1 VGRGTDRLEDAAAW
15 LLTVLGLVVL
25 LVAGVRGVGVYSQ
38 GMERVRSDQ
47 AERTQATAVLLGNAP
62 DLIAEPGS
70 AAPFV
75 HVPARWSDGAG
86 VQHEGEVLAPA
97 HSRAGAQVQVW
108 LDHEGQLTR
117 APSSELGVA
126 LDGLVVA
133 VVVLA
138 LGGCVI
144 FALWKGL
151 RRMTIAHNMRVW
163 EREWARVEPEWTS
176 QQPK

>member
-1 VGRGTDRLEDAAAW
+1 V
-15 LLTVLGLVVL
+15 
-25 LVAGVRGVGVYSQ
+25 
-38 GMERVRSDQ
+38 ERR
-47 AERTQATAVLLGNAP
+47 R
-62 DLIAEPGS
+62 
-70 AAPFV
+70 
-75 HVPARWSDGAG
+75 R

-117 APSSELGVA
+117 APSSE